1 MVDAKKEIIETV
13 FDHAN
18 QNPILSQVED
28 EDILEIIEHL
38 FESQF
43 YQDDN
48 KTRKFIESKI
58 NEIASELVRKET
70 IGE

>member
-1 MVDAKKEIIETV
+1 MVDAKKEIIKTI
-13 FDHAN
+13 FDNAN
-18 QNPILSQVED
+18 SNPILSEVED

-43 YQDDN
+43 HQDDN

-58 NEIASELVRKET
+58 TEIASEFVRKET

>member
-1 MVDAKKEIIETV
+1 MVDAKKEIIKTI

-43 YQDDN
+43 YQDEN